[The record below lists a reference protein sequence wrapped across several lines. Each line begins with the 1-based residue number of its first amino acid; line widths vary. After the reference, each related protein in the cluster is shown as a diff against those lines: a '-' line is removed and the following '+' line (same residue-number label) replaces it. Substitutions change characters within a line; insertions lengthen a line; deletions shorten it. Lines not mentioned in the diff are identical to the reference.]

1 MNHAAA
7 DTATIDVDWPHRQCS
22 RFVEAGGLSWHV
34 QRMGRGVPLLLLHGA
49 GASTHS
55 WRDLM
60 PRLAERCELVAV
72 DLPGH
77 GFSGTMPRD
86 RRSMAGMAAACGE
99 LLRALRFAPRTVVGH
114 SAGAALA
121 VRMTLDGVLSAPM
134 LIGVN
139 AALLPFDGVAGVLYA
154 PIARLLA
161 LNPLVP
167 WLASWRAQDD
177 AGVRRLIEATGSHL
191 DDAGVRFYA
200 RLLRN
205 PDHVSGVLTM
215 MSRWDLPQLVRELPA
230 LRARL
235 HLLVGEHDAA
245 VPPAHAVR
253 VAAML
258 PATSVEHL
266 AGTGHLAH
274 EEKPAQV
281 VERVLAWIDGEPA
294 AGRR

>member
-1 MNHAAA
+1 MN
-7 DTATIDVDWPHRQCS
+7 DSTLEPTTIDVDWPHRQAS
-22 RFVEAGGLSWHV
+22 RIVEAGGLLWHV
-34 QRMGRGVPLLLLHGA
+34 QRMGRGTPLLLLHGA

-60 PRLAERCELVAV
+60 APLAERCEVLAV

-77 GFSGTMPRD
+77 GFSGTLPRH

-99 LLRALRFAPRTVVGH
+99 LLRAVRFAPRVVVGH

-121 VRMTLDGVLSAPM
+121 VRMTLDAVLGAPT

-139 AALLPFDGVAGVLYA
+139 AALLPFDGLAGVLYA

-177 AGVRRLIEATGSHL
+177 AGVRRLIESTGSHL
-191 DDAGVRFYA
+191 DDAGI
-200 RLLRN
+200 RLYSRLMRN
-205 PDHVSGVLTM
+205 PDHVSGVLAM
-215 MSRWDLPQLVRELPA
+215 MARWDLPQLARELPR
-230 LRARL
+230 LHTRL

-245 VPPAHAVR
+245 VPPAHAAR

-258 PATSVEHL
+258 PATTVERL

-281 VERVLAWIDGEPA
+281 VEWVLARIDAGQA
-294 AGRR
+294 A